1 MIEFDAL
8 KRNWQNQKLTPGK
21 NSDPEKIT
29 SDSLSKLKKFEKMQ
43 FRINMGKTT
52 MIILMILF
60 LVYTMLIATPLTAL
74 KLTAVSWIVF
84 SVIYFLVVY
93 WKMQL
98 KVNELN
104 MQGNSLDFIDKVLE
118 NFAIQRKF
126 FKDKIWIFGASLVMG
141 INILY
146 LDVLKA
152 LTTIERL
159 YFHLGF
165 TVLMVLVLWLGIK
178 FRMFKFR
185 REYDPIINELTKIK
199 EDLKDNK

>member
-21 NSDPEKIT
+21 NLDPEKIT

-74 KLTAVSWIVF
+74 KLTAVCWIVF

-98 KVNELN
+98 KVNKLN
-104 MQGNSLDFIDKVLE
+104 MQGNSLDFIDEVLK

-126 FKDKIWIFGASLVMG
+126 FKDKIWIFGAALVIG

-152 LTTIERL
+152 LTIIERL

-178 FRMFKFR
+178 FRMFRFR

>member
-21 NSDPEKIT
+21 NFDPEKIT
-29 SDSLSKLKKFEKMQ
+29 SNSLSKLKKFEKMQ
-43 FRINMGKTT
+43 FRINIGKTT
-52 MIILMILF
+52 GIILMILF

-98 KVNELN
+98 KVNKLN

>member
-21 NSDPEKIT
+21 NLDPEKIT

-98 KVNELN
+98 KVNKLN

-152 LTTIERL
+152 LTIVERL

-178 FRMFKFR
+178 FRMFRFR
-185 REYDPIINELTKIK
+185 REYDPIINELTKIR

>member
-21 NSDPEKIT
+21 NLDPEKIT

-98 KVNELN
+98 KVNKLN
-104 MQGNSLDFIDKVLE
+104 MQGNSLDFIDEVLK

-126 FKDKIWIFGASLVMG
+126 FKDKIWIFGAALVIG

-178 FRMFKFR
+178 FRMFRFR

>member
-8 KRNWQNQKLTPGK
+8 KRNWQNQKLTSGK
-21 NSDPEKIT
+21 NLDPEKIT

-98 KVNELN
+98 KVNKLN
-104 MQGNSLDFIDKVLE
+104 MQGNSLDFIDEVLK

-126 FKDKIWIFGASLVMG
+126 FKDKIWIFGAALVIG

-152 LTTIERL
+152 LTIVERL

-165 TVLMVLVLWLGIK
+165 IVLMVLVLWLGIK
-178 FRMFKFR
+178 FRMYRFR
-185 REYDPIINELTKIK
+185 KEYEPIINELTSIK
-199 EDLKDNK
+199 KDLKDNK